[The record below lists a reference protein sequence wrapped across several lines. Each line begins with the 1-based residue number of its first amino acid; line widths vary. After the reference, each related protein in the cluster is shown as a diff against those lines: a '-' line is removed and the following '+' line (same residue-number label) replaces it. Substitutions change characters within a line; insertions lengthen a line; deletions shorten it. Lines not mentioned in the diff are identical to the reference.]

1 MYICKKQIE
10 IKMNRMLFPHWV
22 QRVAL
27 AVFIVDYIAMMVL
40 IYWSVGNDTATNK
53 ALELGLLILLFVSI
67 FCCVFSREKREDEYI
82 SKMRLQSVAIVA
94 AISFLAAIVMNIIYL
109 ASLFDGTDK
118 MEMYNIRMFR
128 NGTFIIKMAILYF
141 IIFKFKVRR

>member
-1 MYICKKQIE
+1 
-10 IKMNRMLFPHWV
+10 MNKMLFPHWV

-40 IYWSVGNDTATNK
+40 IYWSASKDVVTNK
-53 ALELGLLILLFVSI
+53 VLELGLLILLFVSI
-67 FCCVFSREKREDEYI
+67 FCCVFSREKCEDEYI

-94 AISFLAAIVMNIIYL
+94 AIAFLVAIVMNIIYL
-109 ASLFDGTDK
+109 TSLFNGTDK

-141 IIFKFKVRR
+141 IIFKFKIRR

>member
-1 MYICKKQIE
+1 
-10 IKMNRMLFPHWV
+10 MNKMLFPHWV

-27 AVFIVDYIAMMVL
+27 AVFILDYIAMMIFIFL
-40 IYWSVGNDTATNK
+40 SAGNDMATNK

-94 AISFLAAIVMNIIYL
+94 AIAFLVAIVMNIIYL

-141 IIFKFKVRR
+141 IIFKFKIRR

>member
-1 MYICKKQIE
+1 MQKKKE
-10 IKMNRMLFPHWV
+10 IKMNKMLFPHWV

-40 IYWSVGNDTATNK
+40 IYWSASKDVATNK
-53 ALELGLLILLFVSI
+53 VLELGLLILLFVSI
-67 FCCVFSREKREDEYI
+67 FCCVFSREKCEDEYI

-94 AISFLAAIVMNIIYL
+94 AIAFLVAIVMNIIYL
-109 ASLFDGTDK
+109 TSLFNGTDK

-141 IIFKFKVRR
+141 IIFKFKIRR

>member
-1 MYICKKQIE
+1 
-10 IKMNRMLFPHWV
+10 MNKMLFPHWV

-40 IYWSVGNDTATNK
+40 IYWSASKDVATNK
-53 ALELGLLILLFVSI
+53 VLELGLLILLFVSI
-67 FCCVFSREKREDEYI
+67 FCCVFSREKCEDEYI

-94 AISFLAAIVMNIIYL
+94 AIAFLVAIVMNIIYL
-109 ASLFDGTDK
+109 TSLFNGTDK

-141 IIFKFKVRR
+141 IIFKFKIRR

>member
-1 MYICKKQIE
+1 
-10 IKMNRMLFPHWV
+10 MNKMLFPHWV

-27 AVFIVDYIAMMVL
+27 AVFILDYIAMMIFIFL
-40 IYWSVGNDTATNK
+40 SAGNDMATNK
-53 ALELGLLILLFVSI
+53 VLELGLLILLFVSI

-82 SKMRLQSVAIVA
+82 SRMRLQSVAIVA
-94 AISFLAAIVMNIIYL
+94 AIAFLVAIVMNIIYL

-141 IIFKFKVRR
+141 IIFKFKIRR

>member
-1 MYICKKQIE
+1 
-10 IKMNRMLFPHWV
+10 MNKMLFPHWV

-27 AVFIVDYIAMMVL
+27 AVFILDYITMMVL
-40 IYWSVGNDTATNK
+40 IYWSASKDVATNK
-53 ALELGLLILLFVSI
+53 ALELGLLILLFISI

-94 AISFLAAIVMNIIYL
+94 AIAFLVAIVMNIIYL
-109 ASLFDGTDK
+109 TSLFNGTDK

-141 IIFKFKVRR
+141 IIFKFKIRR

>member
-1 MYICKKQIE
+1 
-10 IKMNRMLFPHWV
+10 MNKMLFPHWV

-40 IYWSVGNDTATNK
+40 IYWSASKDVATNK
-53 ALELGLLILLFVSI
+53 VLELGLLILLFVSI
-67 FCCVFSREKREDEYI
+67 FCCVFSREKYEDEYI

-94 AISFLAAIVMNIIYL
+94 AIAFLVAIVMNIIYL
-109 ASLFDGTDK
+109 TSLFNGTDK

-141 IIFKFKVRR
+141 IIFKFKIRR

>member
-1 MYICKKQIE
+1 
-10 IKMNRMLFPHWV
+10 MNKMLFPHWV

-40 IYWSVGNDTATNK
+40 IYWSASKDMATNK
-53 ALELGLLILLFVSI
+53 ALELGLLILLFISI
-67 FCCVFSREKREDEYI
+67 FCCVFSRGKREDEYI
-82 SKMRLQSVAIVA
+82 SKMRLQSVAVVA
-94 AISFLAAIVMNIIYL
+94 AIAFLVAIVMNIIYL
-109 ASLFDGTDK
+109 TSLFNGTDK

-141 IIFKFKVRR
+141 IIFKFKIRR